1 MTPRFIPDLI
11 DIEQEVFEFPQKV
24 RNFVRIN
31 LGVVFTVIQ
40 ERVIYNKEVQTS
52 AVETDSLDVY
62 EEEIRRKILKE
73 QDAEIEQ
80 AARDR
85 ELEEES
91 VQLEKE
97 IEREIRGVFFQ
108 V

>member
-11 DIEQEVFEFPQKV
+11 DIEQEVYELPQKV
-24 RNFVRIN
+24 RNFVEIN
-31 LGVVFTVIQ
+31 IGVVFIVIQ

-52 AVETDSLDVY
+52 AIETDSLDDY
-62 EEEIRRKILKE
+62 EEEIRRRILKE
-73 QDAEIEQ
+73 QDAEVEQ

-97 IEREIRGVFFQ
+97 IEREIRGVFIR